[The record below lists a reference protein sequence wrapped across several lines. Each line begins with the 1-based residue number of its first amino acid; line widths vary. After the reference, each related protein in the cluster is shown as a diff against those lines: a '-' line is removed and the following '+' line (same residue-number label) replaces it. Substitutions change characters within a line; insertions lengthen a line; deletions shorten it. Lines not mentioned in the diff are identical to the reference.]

1 MHPVLFTIG
10 SGPHA
15 FSLHTYGVLLMI
27 AFLAGTA
34 RACWRANKAPEVV
47 NPITAEMVTD
57 AAIWI
62 ILSAILGAR
71 LLFVLFDWSSYKLQP
86 GTILAVWQGGMS
98 FHGGLI
104 GGIIAGVAYC
114 RIKGIRI
121 PIMADLLAPSVMLG
135 YAIGRIGC
143 FFNGCCY
150 GAPTNLPWGVRFDDN
165 GLITPPS
172 HPTQLYSSFLS
183 FVFFALLVRFETA
196 KGAFPGR
203 IACWYLIFAAIE
215 RFVMEIWRAGI
226 TSSGMFLGL
235 TEVQWVCLA
244 MMALGVG
251 GLYGLRLISKSPGNR
266 TSEAKA
272 AV

>member
-10 SGPHA
+10 HGPHA
-15 FSLHTYGVLLMI
+15 FSLHTYGVMLMI

-34 RACWRANKAPEVV
+34 RACYRAKSVPDLVR
-47 NPITAEMVTD
+47 PITPDTVTD

-62 ILSAILGAR
+62 VLSAIVGAR
-71 LLFVLFDWSSYKLQP
+71 VLFVLCDWSDYKLNP
-86 GTILAVWQGGMS
+86 GSMVAVWQGGMS

-104 GGIIAGVAYC
+104 GGILAGVTYC
-114 RIKGIRI
+114 RVKHIRI

-150 GAPTNLPWGVRFDDN
+150 GAPTNLPWAFRFNDN
-165 GLITPPS
+165 GVITPPS

-183 FVFFALLVRFETA
+183 FLFFGLLVRFEA
-196 KGAFPGR
+196 GKGAFPGR
-203 IACWYLIFAAIE
+203 VACWYLILAATE
-215 RFVMEIWRAGI
+215 RFVMEIWRAGV

-235 TEVQWVCLA
+235 TEVQWLCCG
-244 MMALGVG
+244 MMALGIA
-251 GLYGLRLISKSPGNR
+251 GLVGLRHLSKTPGAHG
-266 TSEAKA
+266 SEVKA
-272 AV
+272 AG